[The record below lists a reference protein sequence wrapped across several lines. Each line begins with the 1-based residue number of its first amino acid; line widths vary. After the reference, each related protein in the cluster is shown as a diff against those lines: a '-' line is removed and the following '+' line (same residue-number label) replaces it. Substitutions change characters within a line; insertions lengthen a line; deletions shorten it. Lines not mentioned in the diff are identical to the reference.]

1 MLGRGSQ
8 VKIRGQQNNSKSYEY
23 HLSSGTEAG
32 QFLVNL
38 ARSELFGRLY
48 EGETGV
54 DHTIGV
60 GAWERYCK
68 KSGGPVP
75 DAVSNKIGDRPSF
88 CTMDSERVYI
98 TAIGL

>member
-60 GAWERYCK
+60 GDCGRGILQQKRRAGSRCRIEQR
-68 KSGGPVP
+68 
-75 DAVSNKIGDRPSF
+75 
-88 CTMDSERVYI
+88 
-98 TAIGL
+98 